1 MQSQMN
7 RYLTSA
13 RAVALL
19 AAAVTVWMIAAPARA
34 AQPARQAKRP
44 PNILILLADDL
55 GYADIGANGCK
66 DVATPNIDSLAKNGV
81 RLTSGYVSGPY
92 CSPTRAGLLTGRYQQ
107 RFGHE
112 FNPGPI
118 QNADPD
124 FGLPLT
130 ETTMA
135 DRLKANGYATA
146 LVGKWHLGFEA
157 KFHPQRRGFDEF
169 FGFLGGA
176 HSYLQNQAN
185 RNAIV
190 RGTEPIKEVT
200 YTTDMFGDEAV
211 LFIERNK
218 GTPWFLYLAFNADH
232 APMEATDKYLARV
245 EHIQDPLRRT
255 FAAMHTALDDNIG
268 KVLAALKKHGL
279 ENDTLVV
286 FLSDNGGPTP
296 FNASRN
302 DPLRGFKAQTWEG
315 GVRVPFI
322 VQWKGTLPAGK
333 VYAQPA
339 MQIDILP
346 TALAAMGVQAKP
358 EWKLD
363 GVNLLPYL
371 TGTNSG
377 RPHDALYWRFGEQ
390 MAIRQGDWKLV
401 KAPEAGVAIIER
413 SSPGSAA
420 GAHLY
425 NLATDI
431 GEQNNLAAKEPE
443 RVRQLA
449 TAWEKWN
456 AQLEEP
462 RWTPERAQSG
472 DAKP

>member
-1 MQSQMN
+1 
-7 RYLTSA
+7 
-13 RAVALL
+13 
-19 AAAVTVWMIAAPARA
+19 MIAASRSS
-34 AQPARQAKRP
+34 AQTTGKAKR

-81 RLTSGYVSGPY
+81 RFTSGYVSAPY
-92 CSPTRAGLLTGRYQQ
+92 CSPTRAALLTGRYQQ

-118 QNADPD
+118 ESAGPD

-135 DRLKANGYATA
+135 DRLKASGYATA
-146 LVGKWHLGFEA
+146 VVGKWHLGSEA

-176 HSYLQNQAN
+176 HSYLQNPAN
-185 RNAIV
+185 RNPIV
-190 RGTEPIKEVT
+190 RGTDPVKEVT
-200 YTTDMFGDEAV
+200 YTTDMFGDEAAAFV
-211 LFIERNK
+211 ERNK
-218 GTPWFLYLAFNADH
+218 TRPWFLYLAFNAVH
-232 APMEATDKYLARV
+232 TPMEATDKYLARV
-245 EHIQDPLRRT
+245 EQIKDPLRRT
-255 FAAMHTALDDNIG
+255 LAAMHTALDDNIG
-268 KVLAALKKHGL
+268 KVLATLKKEGL
-279 ENDTLVV
+279 EHDTLIV

-296 FNASRN
+296 VNASRN
-302 DPLRGFKAQTWEG
+302 DPLRGFKTQTWEG

-333 VYAQPA
+333 VYEEPA

-346 TALAAMGVQAKP
+346 TALAATGIEPRP
-358 EWKLD
+358 EWELD

-371 TGTNSG
+371 TGKNSG
-377 RPHDALYWRFGEQ
+377 RPHDTLYWRLGDQ
-390 MAIRQGDWKLV
+390 MAVRQGDWKLV
-401 KAPEAGVAIIER
+401 KASNAPLVER

-420 GAHLY
+420 GAQLY

-431 GEQNNLAAKEPE
+431 SEQNELAAKEPE
-443 RVRQLA
+443 RVQQLA

-456 AQLEEP
+456 AQLQQP
-462 RWTPERAQSG
+462 LWVPERTQRR
-472 DAKP
+472 

>member
-1 MQSQMN
+1 MN
-7 RYLTSA
+7 QYLTSA

-19 AAAVTVWMIAAPARA
+19 AAAVAVWLIAAPPRA
-34 AQPARQAKRP
+34 AQPARQANR

-66 DVATPNIDSLAKNGV
+66 DVATPNIDSLANNGV

-92 CSPTRAGLLTGRYQQ
+92 CSPTRAALLTGRYQQ

-176 HSYLQNQAN
+176 HSYLRNQAN
-185 RNAIV
+185 RKAIV

-211 LFIERNK
+211 MFIERNK
-218 GTPWFLYLAFNADH
+218 STPWFLYLAFNADH

-255 FAAMHTALDDNIG
+255 FAAMHTALDDNVG
-268 KVLAALKKHGL
+268 KVLATLKKHGL

-296 FNASRN
+296 VNASRN
-302 DPLRGFKAQTWEG
+302 DPLRGFKGQTWEG

-322 VQWKGTLPAGK
+322 VQWKGTLPAAK

-371 TGTNSG
+371 AGKNSG
-377 RPHDALYWRFGEQ
+377 SPHDALYWRFGEQ

-401 KAPEAGVAIIER
+401 KAPAAGAAIIER
-413 SSPGSAA
+413 SSPGSAV

-425 NLATDI
+425 NLTTDI

-443 RVRQLA
+443 RVKQLA

-456 AQLEEP
+456 AELQEP
-462 RWTPERAQSG
+462 RWTPERAQRRR
-472 DAKP
+472 

>member
-1 MQSQMN
+1 MQSKMK

-13 RAVALL
+13 RTVTLLTAAVA
-19 AAAVTVWMIAAPARA
+19 VWMIAAPRLA
-34 AQPARQAKRP
+34 AQAARQANR

-92 CSPTRAGLLTGRYQQ
+92 CSPTRAALLTGRYQQ

-118 QNADPD
+118 RNADPE

-176 HSYLQNQAN
+176 HSYLQNPAN
-185 RNAIV
+185 RNAIM

-218 GTPWFLYLAFNADH
+218 NRPWFLYLAFNADH

-268 KVLAALKKHGL
+268 KVLATLRKHGL

-296 FNASRN
+296 VNASRN
-302 DPLRGFKAQTWEG
+302 DPLRGFKGQTWEG

-333 VYAQPA
+333 AYAQPA

-371 TGTNSG
+371 TGENSG

-390 MAIRQGDWKLV
+390 MAIRQDDWKLV
-401 KAPEAGVAIIER
+401 KAPGAGAAMVER

-431 GEQNNLAAKEPE
+431 GEQNNLAAKEAE
-443 RVRQLA
+443 RVKQLA
-449 TAWEKWN
+449 TVWENWN
-456 AQLEEP
+456 AQLQEP
-462 RWTPERAQSG
+462 RWTPERAQ
-472 DAKP
+472 PRR

>member
-1 MQSQMN
+1 MRSQMN
-7 RYLTSA
+7 QCLTTA
-13 RAVALL
+13 RAVALF
-19 AAAVTVWMIAAPARA
+19 AAAVGVWLSAAPPLA
-34 AQPARQAKRP
+34 AQPARQANR

-92 CSPTRAGLLTGRYQQ
+92 CSPTRAALLTGRYQQ

-112 FNPGPI
+112 FNSGPI
-118 QNADPD
+118 QNADPN

-135 DRLKANGYATA
+135 DRLKANGYTTA
-146 LVGKWHLGFEA
+146 LVGKWHLGFERR
-157 KFHPQRRGFDEF
+157 FHPQRRGFDEF

-176 HSYLQNQAN
+176 HSYLQNRTN
-185 RNAIV
+185 RNAIM
-190 RGTEPIKEVT
+190 RGTEPVKDMT

-211 LFIERNK
+211 MFIERNK
-218 GTPWFLYLAFNADH
+218 STPWFLYLAFNANH
-232 APMEATDKYLARV
+232 APMEATDKYLSRV

-268 KVLAALKKHGL
+268 KVLATLKKHGL
-279 ENDTLVV
+279 ENDTLIV

-296 FNASRN
+296 VNASRN

-322 VQWKGTLPAGK
+322 VQWKEKLPAGK

-346 TALAAMGVQAKP
+346 TALAAMGVRAKP

-371 TGTNSG
+371 TGENSG
-377 RPHDALYWRFGEQ
+377 SPHDALYWRFGE
-390 MAIRQGDWKLV
+390 
-401 KAPEAGVAIIER
+401 
-413 SSPGSAA
+413 
-420 GAHLY
+420 
-425 NLATDI
+425 
-431 GEQNNLAAKEPE
+431 
-443 RVRQLA
+443 
-449 TAWEKWN
+449 
-456 AQLEEP
+456 
-462 RWTPERAQSG
+462 
-472 DAKP
+472 

>member
-7 RYLTSA
+7 RYLTSV

-19 AAAVTVWMIAAPARA
+19 AAAVAVWMIAAPARA
-34 AQPARQAKRP
+34 AQPAREANR

-92 CSPTRAGLLTGRYQQ
+92 CSPTRAALLTGRYQQ

-135 DRLKANGYATA
+135 DRLRANGYATA

-218 GTPWFLYLAFNADH
+218 STPWFLYLAFNADH

-268 KVLAALKKHGL
+268 KVLATLKKHGL
-279 ENDTLVV
+279 ENDTLVF

-296 FNASRN
+296 INASRN

-322 VQWKGTLPAGK
+322 VQWKRTLPAGK
-333 VYAQPA
+333 VYAQPV

-401 KAPEAGVAIIER
+401 KEPGAPPARTFTTLQRTLGSRTTSLRR
-413 SSPGSAA
+413 SQNASGNSPQRGRS
-420 GAHLY
+420 G
-425 NLATDI
+425 
-431 GEQNNLAAKEPE
+431 
-443 RVRQLA
+443 
-449 TAWEKWN
+449 
-456 AQLEEP
+456 
-462 RWTPERAQSG
+462 TPN
-472 DAKP
+472 